1 MRNIVENVRGL
12 VLKCEERRGGSM
24 EKDGKTIS
32 WEDADQ
38 VVILPLSDTQG
49 RVRKYRLLPEKKDL
63 IYKTMETVNWGALV
77 SLSFTG
83 NCVSDIEIVA
93 DWADAVFNQM
103 EL

>member
-1 MRNIVENVRGL
+1 MRNIVENIKGL
-12 VLKCEERRGGSM
+12 VLKCEKRPAGSM
-24 EKDGKTIS
+24 EKDGETIA

-38 VVILPLSDTQG
+38 IVVLPLSDTRG
-49 RVRKYRLLPEKKDL
+49 NIKKYRLLPEKKDV
-63 IYKTMETVNWGALV
+63 IYKKMELVNWGALV

-83 NCVSDIEIVA
+83 NYVSDVEIVA